1 MYNTKFVCT
10 YNTSEVFLEED
21 NISEEERG
29 FVRDVI
35 YRQELLYILGIDK
48 YNEKEIDKGIHEL
61 YEKVKENDFIKECM
75 LKLTSQFMRADA
87 EFGLMI
93 MFSFDYMYLS
103 HMCISEYIK
112 TGAISE
118 DNLKNLQESIK

>member
-1 MYNTKFVCT
+1 MYNTKVVCT

-21 NISEEERG
+21 NISEQEKE

-35 YRQELLYILGIDK
+35 YRQELLDILGIDN

-75 LKLTSQFMRADA
+75 LKLTEQFMRTDAD
-87 EFGLMI
+87 FGLMI
-93 MFSFDYMYLS
+93 MFSYDYL
-103 HMCISEYIK
+103 HLTHVCISEFLDIGK
-112 TGAISE
+112 ISE
-118 DNLKNLQESIK
+118 KNMLKLSSVIF